1 MEKVAKLRVHIIPNS
16 KKNRIEGYDSWKKAV
31 VIRIK
36 APPVEGKANR
46 ELENFLSNF
55 FGCKV
60 EIISG
65 KKSRNKVVIIKGMDE
80 KDVYDRIK
88 RL

>member
-1 MEKVAKLRVHIIPNS
+1 MEKVAKLRVHVIPNS
-16 KKNRIEGYDSWKKAV
+16 KENRIEGYDSWKKAV

-80 KDVYDRIK
+80 KDAYDRIK